1 MRIIV
6 TIPVKLHHIEMLKA
20 ACPSAEFFF
29 TNGRPDDMLL
39 GEAEIIIGG
48 IAADQLPLC
57 KKLRFLQLSM
67 AGSDSYAKLVPQSIL
82 LANASGAYG
91 LAISEHMLG
100 VMLMLMKKLHLY
112 RDNQRESL
120 WRDEGGV
127 TTPMGARI
135 LIVGLGDIGGEF
147 AKRCTS
153 LGAHCVGIRR
163 TLREMPDYIEEQ
175 HTLADLDSLLPDCD
189 VVALALPQSDESIHL
204 FDEKRLR
211 LMKKGAILLNV
222 GRGSAVDSDALA
234 AVLEESRISAGL
246 DVTEPEPL
254 PAEHKL
260 WKCPNCIITPHI
272 SGYYHLAETHD
283 RIVRIAAENLSAY
296 LNGGKISN
304 LVDRSTGYRENGNR
318 FRA

>member
-1 MRIIV
+1 MKIVV

-20 ACPSAEFFF
+20 ACPSAEFYF
-29 TNGRPDDMLL
+29 TNGRPDDRLL
-39 GEAEIIIGG
+39 EEAEVIIGG
-48 IAADQLPLC
+48 VAADQLPLC

-67 AGSDSYAKLVPQSIL
+67 AGSDSYAKLIPESII

-91 LAISEHMLG
+91 LAISEHMIG

-112 RDNQRESL
+112 RDNQNESL
-120 WRDEGGV
+120 WRDEGTV
-127 TTPMGARI
+127 TTPMGEKV

-147 AKRCTS
+147 AKRCKA
-153 LGAHCVGIRR
+153 LGAYCIGIRR

-175 HTLADLDSLLPDCD
+175 HTLADLDSLLPECG

-204 FDEKRLR
+204 MNEKRLQ

-222 GRGSAVDSDALA
+222 GRGSAVDTEALLK
-234 AVLEESRISAGL
+234 VLEEGRISAGL

-254 PAEHKL
+254 PAGHPL
-260 WKCPNCIITPHI
+260 WKCPNCMITPHI

-296 LNGGKISN
+296 IGGGTIRN
-304 LVDRSTGYRENGNR
+304 LVNRKTGYRENENR